1 MGRIRGHYE
10 WDDDD
15 LSPGQK
21 REGGLHQ
28 NLYDR
33 DGHLQG
39 SARFIPDDGTDSDP
53 LVVTQNVYITVEQRR
68 EDQDEDELA
77 QAVAAVVLHLL
88 GRGLIAAQPHI
99 QQWWRES
106 GRSAVQARRDRLAAR
121 VPLWMVRRS
130 RTIDAT
136 VADPG
141 RQIANSPHEGR
152 PDMSRAEAQAR
163 YLAALAAKAYSDE
176 QIRLVAKAH
185 IIDTDGLEQL
195 QRSIAELPPAQ
206 LRGLLEAM
214 ALNPSLLSDESLA
227 ELASLLARRELQ

>member
-1 MGRIRGHYE
+1 
-10 WDDDD
+10 
-15 LSPGQK
+15 
-21 REGGLHQ
+21 
-28 NLYDR
+28 
-33 DGHLQG
+33 
-39 SARFIPDDGTDSDP
+39 
-53 LVVTQNVYITVEQRR
+53 
-68 EDQDEDELA
+68 
-77 QAVAAVVLHLL
+77 
-88 GRGLIAAQPHI
+88 
-99 QQWWRES
+99 
-106 GRSAVQARRDRLAAR
+106 
-121 VPLWMVRRS
+121 MVRRS